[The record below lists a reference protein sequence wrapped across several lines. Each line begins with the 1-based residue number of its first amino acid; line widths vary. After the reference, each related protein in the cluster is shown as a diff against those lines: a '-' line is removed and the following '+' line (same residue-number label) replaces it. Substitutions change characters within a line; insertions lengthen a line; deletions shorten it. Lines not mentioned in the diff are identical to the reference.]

1 MKKLVFLLFIAL
13 ACNSEAQEW
22 TGAISQDWNNPSNWT
37 IAPQNGDDIVID
49 PANYTGNAFQPTI
62 LTASNFSPAAVQV
75 LNGGVLT
82 IQNNLSTSDDVDVLD
97 VNSKIILQSGNF
109 NVNSLGNGRLVVDL
123 SATMEINGG
132 TLLVGQ
138 RLIAG
143 TGALIEINGGQV
155 TANQRLLMDLG
166 GSIIQ
171 NNGTVNVGETMALAD
186 GDLVLGDSKYTL
198 NGGTLNVNGELGLEN
213 EMGNF
218 NPSVTINGG
227 TLNVAGDLFWLGVAP
242 GEGRP
247 RVIMNGGTSNLS
259 GNISNLVGST
269 VQMDWKISQNAIVN
283 FSGASLNLIH
293 INDSIV
299 QTGTS
304 ILNIA
309 GTNSINNEGGI
320 VSLSGYVNIVGNT
333 TLNGTGFYQFHDFSI
348 TPTGN
353 FSHVSPSIMRIHG
366 DFTNNGSFNHAS
378 NQLVLNG
385 AVQQIIDG
393 STTTTFNQLT
403 ISNPAGIL
411 MNQSFNISNFLDLNV
426 GVIQNPTPFVLTILD
441 NASSSEGN
449 ATSFVDGPISK
460 VGNDAF
466 IFPTGDVDD
475 QNTNHWARIKMS
487 APTNMNSNFSAFY
500 KAIPYSNLTPVNTPL
515 TAVSVNE
522 HWGLTRLASN
532 SQVQVSLYWEN
543 ANESDILNCNEL
555 SVASWN
561 GNSWDNELGTMTG
574 TCGGNNTGMIETINN
589 LDDFN
594 FFTFGNLGEVTSQE
608 ITLCSGESTTVG
620 VNTYSTNG
628 VYLDVLTNQFGNDST
643 VISTINVLNPI
654 VLNQSFTLCFGD
666 SIEINGTFYDV
677 ESTVENVY
685 PSAIGCDST
694 VVSTISI
701 LNQITSSSTINLC
714 AGESIVINGQT
725 FNSPTIATE
734 TFLSVTGCDSTVNY
748 DIQVYNPVNV
758 NVSQNGLTLTS
769 QNTNASS
776 YQWIDCETNSPIAN
790 QTAVNF
796 TFIEN
801 GSVKVIVVDA
811 NNCSDTSACFSV
823 NDLSVNELYTQNL
836 ISISPNPSSS
846 VFNIQGFDQKEIRN
860 IQVFD
865 NSGKLCWKQNISKN
879 DSTSID
885 LSNLAPGIYQL
896 IISTD
901 KSFPFKIVKE

>member
-1 MKKLVFLLFIAL
+1 MKKLIYLLIITL
-13 ACNSEAQEW
+13 TINSEAQEW

-49 PANYTGNAFQPTI
+49 PSNYTGNAFQPTI
-62 LTASNFSPAAVQV
+62 LAASTFSPAAIEI

-82 IQNNLSTSDDVDVLD
+82 IQNNLSTSDDVNVLD
-97 VNSKIILQSGNF
+97 LNSKIILQSGIF
-109 NVNSLGNGRLVVDL
+109 SVNNSGNGRLVVDL
-123 SATMEINGG
+123 SASMQIDDG

-143 TGALIEINGGQV
+143 TGAVIEINGGQV

-171 NNGTVNVGETMALAD
+171 NNGTVTVGETMALAD
-186 GDLVLGDSKYTL
+186 GDLVLGNSKYTL

-218 NPSVTINGG
+218 NPTFTVNGG
-227 TLNVAGDLFWLGVAP
+227 TLNVVGNLFWLGIAP
-242 GEGRP
+242 GAGRP
-247 RVIMNGGTSNLS
+247 SVALTGGTSNFN
-259 GNISNLVGST
+259 GTISNLVGST
-269 VQMDWKISQNAIVN
+269 VDLDLAISQNAIVN
-283 FSGASLNLIH
+283 FSGSSIDLIH
-293 INDSIV
+293 LNDSILQSGNSV
-299 QTGTS
+299 LTISSTS
-304 ILNIA
+304 
-309 GTNSINNEGGI
+309 SINNEGGI
-320 VSLSGYVNIVGNT
+320 VASSGSVRILGNT
-333 TLNGTGFYQFHDFSI
+333 SLFGTGFYQFHHFSI

-353 FSHVSPSIMRIHG
+353 FSHVSPNNLRIRG
-366 DFTNNGSFNHAS
+366 DFANFGVFNHAQ
-378 NQLVLNG
+378 NQLILNG
-385 AVQQIIDG
+385 DSQQSISGATI
-393 STTTTFNQLT
+393 TTFNCLN

-411 MNQSFNISNFLDLNV
+411 MNQSFDISNFLSLNL
-426 GVIQNPTPFVLTILD
+426 GVIQNPLPYRLTILD
-441 NASSSEGN
+441 NATTSGGN
-449 ATSFVDGPISK
+449 ANSFVNGPISK
-460 VGNDAF
+460 VGNDVF
-466 IFPTGDVDD
+466 VFPTGYVDD
-475 QNTNHWARIKMS
+475 QNANHWARVKMS
-487 APTNMNSNFSAFY
+487 APDDTNSNFSAFY
-500 KAIPYSNLTPVNTPL
+500 KSIPYDNLTPVNSPL

-522 HWGLTRLASN
+522 FWGVTRLISN
-532 SQVQVSLYWEN
+532 SQVQISLFWEN
-543 ANESDILNCNEL
+543 ADSSDIINCDEL

-561 GNSWDNELGTMTG
+561 GNSWVNQLGTITG

-620 VNTYSTNG
+620 INTYSANG
-628 VYLDVLTNQFGNDST
+628 VYLDVLTDQFGNDST

-677 ESTVENVY
+677 DSTVENVY

-714 AGESIVINGQT
+714 AGESIVIDGQT

-790 QTAVNF
+790 QTAINF

-801 GSVKVIVVDA
+801 GSVKVVVIDA
-811 NNCSDTSACFSV
+811 NNCSDTSACCSV

-846 VFNIQGFDQKEIRN
+846 VFNIQGFNQKEIRN
-860 IQVFD
+860 IEVFD

-885 LSNLAPGIYQL
+885 LSNLAQGIYQL
-896 IISTD
+896 IITTD
-901 KSFPFKIVKE
+901 KTFQFKIVKE